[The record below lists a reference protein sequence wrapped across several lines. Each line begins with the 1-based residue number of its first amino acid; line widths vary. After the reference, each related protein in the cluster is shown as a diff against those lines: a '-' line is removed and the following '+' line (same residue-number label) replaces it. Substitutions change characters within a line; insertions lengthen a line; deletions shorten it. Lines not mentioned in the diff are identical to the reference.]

1 MNHSHSHLERRRRPA
16 IAPPVTATIQRPAVV
31 GHDTVAHATGTRAI
45 EVGAM
50 TQAEEELS

>member
-16 IAPPVTATIQRPAVV
+16 IAPPVTATVQRPAVV
-31 GHDTVAHATGTRAI
+31 GHDILAHATATRAI

>member
-1 MNHSHSHLERRRRPA
+1 MNHSHSHLEHQRLAA